1 VTYPKDGERKLR
13 ESVKQLKTQVSRLRK
28 ENSMLRQEL
37 NNIMKPVR
45 PRKEHLEE
53 KSKQVMTRD
62 EWRQEFIKKFKPS
75 LDKRLKEVDEE
86 KEES

>member
-1 VTYPKDGERKLR
+1 
-13 ESVKQLKTQVSRLRK
+13 
-28 ENSMLRQEL
+28 
-37 NNIMKPVR
+37 VR